1 VRPVLKGGVD
11 VRLGALASADL
22 VAAES
27 PDAVICATGATW
39 DRTGLDAY
47 RTDGTPIPGAE
58 LSPVTDLGSAVRKA
72 VADPA
77 ALGRSVV
84 LFDLSGDY
92 LATGLAD
99 LLSANGVAVEMVT
112 TQAFVGEF
120 VQASLDGAFVFPRL
134 ASAGVRFTPQHAL
147 AEIRPGEVDVVGIW
161 GGPTETRTG
170 IDAVVLSL
178 LRTPSDAI
186 ADELEQRGL
195 AVTRIGDA
203 LVPRRTAD
211 AIYDGERAGRELFS

>member
-1 VRPVLKGGVD
+1 MLKGGVN
-11 VRLGALASADL
+11 VRLGTFATAEI

-27 PDAVICATGATW
+27 PDVVVCATGATW

-47 RTDGTPIPGAE
+47 RTDGMPIPGAE
-58 LSPVTDLGSAVRKA
+58 LPLVTDLGTAVAKA
-72 VADPA
+72 LADPA

-112 TQAFVGEF
+112 TQTFVGEF
-120 VQASLDGAFVFPRL
+120 VQASLDGAFVFPRV
-134 ASAGVRFTPQHAL
+134 ASAGVRFTPQHAV
-147 AEIRPGEVDVVGIW
+147 AEIRSGEVDVVGVW
-161 GGPTETRTG
+161 GGPVETRDG
-170 IDAVVLSL
+170 VDRVVLSL
-178 LRTPSDAI
+178 LRTPSDGI
-186 ADELEQRGL
+186 ADELEQRGFP
-195 AVTRIGDA
+195 VRRIGDA

-211 AIYDGERAGRELFS
+211 AIYDGELAGREL